1 MGIVTELP
9 QIALL
14 LIVSVALFA
23 GFVKGAVGFGMPLIM
38 ISGLATVLPADVALA
53 ALIVPTVVTNGY
65 QAFRHGVRAAWE
77 AVAKFRVFLIALL
90 IFLVISA
97 QLVSVLSQE
106 LLFIIIGLPVV
117 AFCLLQL
124 SVWNPQ
130 LKQKNRVRDESLIGA
145 FAGMT
150 GGMSGVWGPPTIAY
164 LTAINTPK
172 TEQMRVQG
180 VIYGLGAA
188 ALFLAHLKS
197 GVLNAQTI
205 PLSVAMLVP
214 SLAGMVL
221 GGLVHDQMPQ
231 ATFKRMT
238 LIVLTVAGL
247 NLIRKGLV
255 G

>member
-65 QAFRHGVRAAWE
+65 QAFRHGVHAAWE

-124 SVWNPQ
+124 SAWNPQ